1 MKYRLSY
8 RETTLKT
15 IDIEADSPTEAI
27 RQMFDG
33 EGEVVTSS
41 HGSWC
46 DEIVDQATG
55 ISCPRNHAGKYE

>member
-1 MKYRLSY
+1 MKYRLEY

-15 IDIEADSPTEAI
+15 TDIEADSPTEAI
-27 RQMFDG
+27 KKMFEG

-46 DEIVDQATG
+46 DRIVDQTTG
-55 ISCPRNHAGKYE
+55 IPCRLNHAGKYE